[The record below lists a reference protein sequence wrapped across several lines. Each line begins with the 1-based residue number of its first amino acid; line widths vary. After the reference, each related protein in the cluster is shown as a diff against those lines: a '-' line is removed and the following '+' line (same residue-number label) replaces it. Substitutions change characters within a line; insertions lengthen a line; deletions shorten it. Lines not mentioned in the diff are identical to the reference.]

1 MGILF
6 NVWRKILTVSV
17 LFSAS
22 SRILVIFEEK
32 HWPFTNTSRLGT
44 TPCKTNIKRKI
55 IQLYYLK
62 LIIKCIR
69 FHLLVLPLQW
79 FLFEICLKSA
89 EQTFLYFLL
98 WKNNAYSN
106 NKVTTSFYTFH
117 FFSLLLL
124 LKYIL
129 LYDYLIFSDMNYTL

>member
-55 IQLYYLK
+55 IQLYHLK

-69 FHLLVLPLQW
+69 FHLLVLTFTMVLVWNLP
-79 FLFEICLKSA
+79 EICRPNILI
-89 EQTFLYFLL
+89 FLL

-106 NKVTTSFYTFH
+106 NKVTTSSYMFH
-117 FFSLLLL
+117 FFFVVAQIH
-124 LKYIL
+124 IL
-129 LYDYLIFSDMNYTL
+129 I